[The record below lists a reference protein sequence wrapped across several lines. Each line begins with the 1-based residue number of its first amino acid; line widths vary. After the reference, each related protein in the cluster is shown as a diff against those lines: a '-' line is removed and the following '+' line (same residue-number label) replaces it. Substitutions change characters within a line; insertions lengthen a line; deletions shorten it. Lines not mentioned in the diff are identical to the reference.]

1 MKIDFIISRLN
12 GGGAERVMVILAGFF
27 ADKGHE
33 VRIVTLNPYKDY
45 YTLNPKVKLVKLDKK
60 INQAPFIRLVNF
72 ISLLGYY
79 FKKQNR
85 PDIVIS
91 FIVFT
96 NLISILVCRLLGIPI
111 IASEHNNHHFISYP
125 IWLNRITWRFIYPL
139 ANCITV
145 LTKYDLDFFKKFG
158 CNTVV
163 MPNPCTFEPLSNSKT
178 FRNNSIIA
186 IGNLNRYHQKG
197 FDNLIPI
204 VSKILKK
211 HPDWDLK
218 IVGEGD
224 KGLKLIQDQ
233 ILSEKLNDRIH
244 FLGFK
249 NDVSGL
255 FRENSILIL
264 PSRMEG
270 LPMVLLEAMSQGMA
284 VIAYDCITGPS
295 EIISNGEDGLL
306 IRNQDMAAMQI
317 GLEKLITD
325 NHLRENIGNKAIK
338 AIENYSID
346 TIYEKWSRLIKSL

>member
-163 MPNPCTFEPLSNSKT
+163 MPNPCTFKPTTKT
-178 FRNNSIIA
+178 KTVRNKSIVA
-186 IGNLNRYHQKG
+186 IGNLDRYQQKG

-204 VSKILKK
+204 VSKVLKS

-218 IVGEGD
+218 IVGEGSIG
-224 KGLKLIQDQ
+224 KKIIQDQ
-233 ILSEKLNDRIH
+233 ITSNQLGNSVH

-249 NDVSGL
+249 KDVSDL
-255 FRENSILIL
+255 FSQNSILIL

-270 LPMVLLEAMSQGMA
+270 LPMVLLEGMSQGMA

-295 EIISNGEDGLL
+295 EIITDYENGLL
-306 IRNQDMAAMQI
+306 IHNQDIESMQV

-325 NHLRENIGNKAIK
+325 DLFRETIGDK
-338 AIENYSID
+338 AIEAVKNYSID
-346 TIYEKWSRLIKSL
+346 AIYNKWMSLIKSI